1 MGKITYMKSIKQY
14 LKFVQPY
21 KWHIVG
27 TVIIGVFKFAIPLL
41 IPLILKYVIDNII
54 AVDHL
59 ANAEKINQL
68 FWLMGISFVIFLVL
82 RPPIEYYRQYL
93 AQWVNSKILYDIRDR
108 LFDHIQKLS
117 LRYYS
122 NTKTGEVIS
131 RVIHDVEQTKTF
143 VVTGLM
149 NIWLDLVTILIA
161 IVIMLTM
168 DIPLTIVA
176 IILFPLYIFSV
187 KYFFGRLRQ
196 LTRER
201 SQALAE
207 VQGHLHERVQG
218 IRVTRSFALEDHEQG
233 QFDNRNSNFLNKAI
247 THTKWN
253 AKTFAATNTITD
265 LAPLLVIT
273 FAGYQVISG
282 NLSMGTMVAF
292 VGYMERVYS
301 PLRRLINSTTAL
313 TQSIASID
321 RVMELFNEKY
331 DIVDKPNAQSLDTI
345 EGAIDIENISFRYDA
360 EEGDVLKNVSL
371 NVHKGETIALVGM
384 SGGGKSTLISLIPR
398 FYDVTSGAIKVDG
411 IDIRDVKARSLR
423 DKIGMVL
430 QDNILFSES
439 IATNIRMGNPEA
451 TDEEVIAAAKAANAH
466 EFIQDLPYGYDT
478 LVGERGV
485 KLSGGQ
491 QQRVAIARVFLK
503 NPPILI
509 FDEAT
514 SSLDLESEQSI
525 QKAMERLASDRTT
538 FIVAHRL
545 ATITHADR
553 IVVIEHGKIQ
563 EVGTHEQLMAK
574 KGSYYD
580 LYEVQ
585 NLDKTPELIGQK

>member
-1 MGKITYMKSIKQY
+1 MKSIKQY

-321 RVMELFNEKY
+321 RVMELFNETY